1 MDQWLRMLNEF
12 EYRRERLLQEAQEER
27 QRLKAKAEQGPRP
40 VQTLPQDTTELEAA

>member
-27 QRLKAKAEQGPRP
+27 ER
-40 VQTLPQDTTELEAA
+40 LEALSSALVYEVMYRNRGGHRGT